1 MAKWYETKKKYNA
14 EYSRTHYSRI
24 VMDVSPEIKAEL
36 QRRAAAEGL
45 NLTQYILK
53 KALD

>member
-1 MAKWYETKKKYNA
+1 MAKWYDNKKKYNV

-36 QRRAAAEGL
+36 QRRAAEEGL

-53 KALD
+53 KSMG